1 MAFRKPDEIADAAI
15 EAGVKKIKLPLPSLL
30 VLGFL
35 GGAFIA
41 LGYLLDI
48 RVIGDLP
55 KEWGSLSSL
64 IGAAVFP
71 IGLILVVLAGAEL
84 ITGNM
89 MSVAM
94 ALFSRKIS
102 VKELAVN
109 WGIVTIMNLI
119 GALFVAYF
127 FGHLVG
133 LTETGPYLEKTIAV
147 AQGKLDMS
155 FGKVLVSG
163 IGCNWLVCLA
173 VWLSFGAQ
181 DGAGKILGIWF
192 PIMAFV
198 AIGFQHVVANMFV
211 IPAAIFAGSFTW
223 GQFIGNIIPAFIG
236 NVIGGAVFVGLIY
249 FIAYHKKDRS
259 RKEMKQV
266 S

>member
-1 MAFRKPDEIADAAI
+1 M
-15 EAGVKKIKLPLPSLL
+15 
-30 VLGFL
+30 
-35 GGAFIA
+35 
-41 LGYLLDI
+41 
-48 RVIGDLP
+48 
-55 KEWGSLSSL
+55 

-71 IGLILVVLAGAEL
+71 VGLILVVLAGAEL

-102 VKELAVN
+102 VKELAIN
-109 WGIVTIMNLI
+109 WGIVTVMNLI

-133 LTETGPYLEKTIAV
+133 LTETGPYLEKTVAV

-155 FGKVLVSG
+155 FGKVLISG

-181 DGAGKILGIWF
+181 DAAGKILGIWF

-223 GQFIGNIIPAFIG
+223 GSLSETSFLLLSAMSSAELYLSDSFILLHTI
-236 NVIGGAVFVGLIY
+236 
-249 FIAYHKKDRS
+249 
-259 RKEMKQV
+259 RKTAQKRNEAGIMTNGQIHSMICTISV
-266 S
+266 HF

>member
-1 MAFRKPDEIADAAI
+1 M
-15 EAGVKKIKLPLPSLL
+15 
-30 VLGFL
+30 
-35 GGAFIA
+35 
-41 LGYLLDI
+41 
-48 RVIGDLP
+48 
-55 KEWGSLSSL
+55 

-71 IGLILVVLAGAEL
+71 VGLILVVLAGAEL

-102 VKELAVN
+102 VKELAIN

-155 FGKVLVSG
+155 FGKVLISA

-173 VWLSFGAQ
+173 VWLSFSTKTQQEKSLAS
-181 DGAGKILGIWF
+181 
-192 PIMAFV
+192 
-198 AIGFQHVVANMFV
+198 
-211 IPAAIFAGSFTW
+211 GSQPWLLWLSDFSTLS
-223 GQFIGNIIPAFIG
+223 PTC
-236 NVIGGAVFVGLIY
+236 L
-249 FIAYHKKDRS
+249 
-259 RKEMKQV
+259 
-266 S
+266 

>member
-1 MAFRKPDEIADAAI
+1 MAFRRPDEIAEAAI
-15 EAGVKKIKLPLPSLL
+15 EAGAKKVNLPMPSLL

-55 KEWGSLSSL
+55 KEWGSLSSFL
-64 IGAAVFP
+64 GAAVFP
-71 IGLILVVLAGAEL
+71 VGLILVVLAGAEL

-94 ALFSRKIS
+94 ALFSKKIS
-102 VKELAVN
+102 VSQLTIN
-109 WGIVTIMNLI
+109 WIIVTLMNLV
-119 GALFVAYF
+119 GALFVAYV
-127 FGHLVG
+127 FGHLIG
-133 LTETGPYLEKTIAV
+133 LTETGPYAVKTIAA
-147 AQGKLDMS
+147 AQGKLDLS
-155 FGKVLVSG
+155 FGQVLISG

-173 VWLSFGAQ
+173 VWLSFGA
-181 DGAGKILGIWF
+181 DDAVGKIAGIWF

-198 AIGFQHVVANMFV
+198 AIGFQHVVANMFI

-223 GQFIGNIIPAFIG
+223 TQFIGNLIPAFIG
-236 NVIGGAVFVGLIY
+236 NVIGGALFVGLIY
-249 FIAYHKKDRS
+249 FIAYQKKDRS
-259 RKEMKQV
+259 TKEMKKV

>member
-1 MAFRKPDEIADAAI
+1 M
-15 EAGVKKIKLPLPSLL
+15 
-30 VLGFL
+30 

-64 IGAAVFP
+64 IGASVFP
-71 IGLILVVLAGAEL
+71 IGLVLVVLAGAEL

-89 MSVAM
+89 MSVSM
-94 ALFSRKIS
+94 ALFSRRIS
-102 VKELAVN
+102 AGALVKN
-109 WGIVTIMNLI
+109 WVIVTLMNLV

-127 FGHLVG
+127 FGHVVG

-147 AQGKLDMS
+147 AQGKLDMP
-155 FGKVLVSG
+155 FGKVIVSA

-173 VWLSFGAQ
+173 VWLSFGAE
-181 DGAGKILGIWF
+181 DGAGKIAGIWF

-198 AIGFQHVVANMFV
+198 AIGFQHVVANMFI
-211 IPAAIFAGSFTW
+211 IPAAIFAGSFSW
-223 GQFIGNIIPAFIG
+223 GDLIGNLIPAFIG

-249 FIAYHKKDRS
+249 FIAYSKKI
-259 RKEMKQV
+259 RKSKG
-266 S
+266 

>member
-1 MAFRKPDEIADAAI
+1 M
-15 EAGVKKIKLPLPSLL
+15 
-30 VLGFL
+30 GFL

-71 IGLILVVLAGAEL
+71 VGLILVVLAGAEL

-102 VKELAVN
+102 LKQLAVN
-109 WGIVTIMNLI
+109 WGIVTMMNLI

-127 FGHLVG
+127 SD
-133 LTETGPYLEKTIAV
+133 IW
-147 AQGKLDMS
+147 LD
-155 FGKVLVSG
+155 
-163 IGCNWLVCLA
+163 
-173 VWLSFGAQ
+173 
-181 DGAGKILGIWF
+181 
-192 PIMAFV
+192 
-198 AIGFQHVVANMFV
+198 
-211 IPAAIFAGSFTW
+211 
-223 GQFIGNIIPAFIG
+223 
-236 NVIGGAVFVGLIY
+236 
-249 FIAYHKKDRS
+249 
-259 RKEMKQV
+259 
-266 S
+266 

>member
-1 MAFRKPDEIADAAI
+1 MGFRKPDEIAEAAI
-15 EAGVKKIKLPLPSLL
+15 EAGMKKVKLPLLSLL

-55 KEWGSLSSL
+55 KEWGSLSSF

-71 IGLILVVLAGAEL
+71 VGLILVVLAGAEL

-89 MSVAM
+89 MSMAM

-102 VKELAVN
+102 LKELAVN
-109 WGIVTIMNLI
+109 WVIVTIMNLI

-181 DGAGKILGIWF
+181 DGAGEIVGIWF
-192 PIMAFV
+192 PVMAFV

-223 GQFIGNIIPAFIG
+223 GQFIGNLIPAFIG
-236 NVIGGAVFVGLIY
+236 NVIGGAVFVGFIY

>member
-1 MAFRKPDEIADAAI
+1 M
-15 EAGVKKIKLPLPSLL
+15 
-30 VLGFL
+30 LGFL

-71 IGLILVVLAGAEL
+71 VGLILVVLAGAEL

-127 FGHLVG
+127 
-133 LTETGPYLEKTIAV
+133 
-147 AQGKLDMS
+147 
-155 FGKVLVSG
+155 SG
-163 IGCNWLVCLA
+163 IWL
-173 VWLSFGAQ
+173 
-181 DGAGKILGIWF
+181 D
-192 PIMAFV
+192 
-198 AIGFQHVVANMFV
+198 
-211 IPAAIFAGSFTW
+211 
-223 GQFIGNIIPAFIG
+223 
-236 NVIGGAVFVGLIY
+236 
-249 FIAYHKKDRS
+249 
-259 RKEMKQV
+259 
-266 S
+266 